1 MDPSFLLNPPEII
14 ESKIF
19 NIGLKERQIEER
31 PSTVEDQIN
40 MLNKFIEKN
49 STGKSHQ
56 SSNDV
61 QQNASLADES
71 LQSKMFTESNL
82 AHINA

>member
-31 PSTVEDQIN
+31 PSTVEEQIN
-40 MLNKFIEKN
+40 MLNKFIQKN
-49 STGKSHQ
+49 TSGKRHESY
-56 SSNDV
+56 NDL

-71 LQSKMFTESNL
+71 VQSKLFTESNL
-82 AHINA
+82 A